1 MYKLQILIEIAEDIE
16 DVLLFIDKERKY
28 EKVVEEQKQVNQV
41 FHSDIKSLKWNPE
54 VSSKVALFKNEF

>member
-28 EKVVEEQKQVNQV
+28 EKVVEEQKQVN
-41 FHSDIKSLKWNPE
+41 
-54 VSSKVALFKNEF
+54 